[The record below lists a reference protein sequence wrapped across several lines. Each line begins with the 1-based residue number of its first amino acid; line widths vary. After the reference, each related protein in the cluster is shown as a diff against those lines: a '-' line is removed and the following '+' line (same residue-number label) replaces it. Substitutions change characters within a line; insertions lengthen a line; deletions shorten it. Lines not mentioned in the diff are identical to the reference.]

1 MLILHQN
8 LIFYQCLQN
17 SDLRPCVTCLNT
29 YEENLKH
36 KHEIFEMSAFGVELM
51 TMSLFEYSYVK
62 YQVWLSVQHWIYKPF
77 WKKKNFFSP
86 LNILQKVE
94 QGPLYKMD
102 RKFKANWKLTI
113 GWGIFYMQF
122 SFWSDLFWKRFADN
136 TCSGVF

>member
-62 YQVWLSVQHWIYKPF
+62 YQVWLSVQHLDIQTIL
-77 WKKKNFFSP
+77 KKK
-86 LNILQKVE
+86 K
-94 QGPLYKMD
+94 
-102 RKFKANWKLTI
+102 KF
-113 GWGIFYMQF
+113 
-122 SFWSDLFWKRFADN
+122 
-136 TCSGVF
+136 CSIEYPPKSRTRAFVQNG

>member
-36 KHEIFEMSAFGVELM
+36 KHEIFEMSAFGIELM

-62 YQVWLSVQHWIYKPF
+62 YQVWLSVQHLDIQTILKK
-77 WKKKNFFSP
+77 KKKNFAP
-86 LNILQKVE
+86 LNTLQKVE

-122 SFWSDLFWKRFADN
+122 SF
-136 TCSGVF
+136 